1 MNTCWEVGT
10 HVQPSA
16 YAYMHMFN
24 VLDDDVGLR
33 AVSPSVCGREC
44 RVAASARGWR
54 GTAIYTRQGTGTRTL
69 LACEYREVE
78 AEA

>member
-33 AVSPSVCGREC
+33 AVSPSVCGPEC
-44 RVAASARGWR
+44 RVAGGCLRSWLERYRHIHTAGHRDADASRLRVPGGR
-54 GTAIYTRQGTGTRTL
+54 S
-69 LACEYREVE
+69 
-78 AEA
+78 

>member
-1 MNTCWEVGT
+1 MF
-10 HVQPSA
+10 SA

-33 AVSPSVCGREC
+33 AVSPSVCGPEC

-54 GTAIYTRQGTGTRTL
+54 GTAIYTRQGR
-69 LACEYREVE
+69 AQARDADASRFCKYREVE